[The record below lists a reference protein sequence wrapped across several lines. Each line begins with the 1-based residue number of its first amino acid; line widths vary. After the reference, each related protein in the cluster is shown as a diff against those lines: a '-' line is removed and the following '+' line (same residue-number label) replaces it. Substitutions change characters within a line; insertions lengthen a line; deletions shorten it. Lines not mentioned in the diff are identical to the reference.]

1 MTPLP
6 VVLLTLEYDGTAY
19 VGWQAQLNG
28 PSVQSAVERALTT
41 LQGEPVKVVGAGRTD
56 SGVHALG
63 QRASFAPARVLPT
76 KAYRSGLT
84 GLLPLDIAVR
94 AVELRPEGFDARRQA
109 LGKHYRYRLL
119 QTSGR
124 APLWLRTHW
133 QLYRSLDLEAMQQG
147 ATHLLGRHDFAA
159 FRAADCAAAT
169 TVRELRRLEISTG
182 EGGELTVDVE
192 ATAFLKH
199 MVRNLVGTLVEVGMG
214 KQPAAWVGQVLQGRD
229 RTRAGRTAPPHGL
242 TLMRVDY
249 PPPPPG

>member
-1 MTPLP
+1 MPPLP

-28 PSVQSAVERALTT
+28 PSVQSALERALTT
-41 LQGEPVKVVGAGRTD
+41 LQGEPTKVTGAGRTD

-63 QRASFAPARVLPT
+63 QRASFTPARVLPL
-76 KAYRSGLT
+76 KAYLQGLN
-84 GLLPLDIAVR
+84 GLLPPDIAVR

-109 LGKHYRYRLL
+109 LGKHYRYRVL

-124 APLWLRTHW
+124 APLSLRTHW
-133 QLYRSLDLEAMQQG
+133 QLFRSLDVKAMREA
-147 ATHLLGRHDFAA
+147 AALLLGRHDFAA
-159 FRAADCAAAT
+159 FRAADCAAST
-169 TVRELRRLEISTG
+169 TVRELRRLEVSEG
-182 EGGELTVDVE
+182 EAGELTLDVE

-214 KQPAAWVGQVLQGRD
+214 KQPSAWVGEVLQGRD
-229 RTRAGRTAPPHGL
+229 RTRAGRTAPPQGL
-242 TLMRVDY
+242 TLVRVDY